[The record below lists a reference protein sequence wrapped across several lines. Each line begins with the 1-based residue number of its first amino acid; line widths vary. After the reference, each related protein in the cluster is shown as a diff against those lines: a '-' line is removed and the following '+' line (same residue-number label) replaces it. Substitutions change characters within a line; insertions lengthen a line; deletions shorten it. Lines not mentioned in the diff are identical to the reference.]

1 MVSIVVK
8 GKLSRTVNAFC
19 KVSTNTR
26 MGCNSGGNGDAE
38 EPVEAEEA
46 EEAVEAVEAEDGD
59 CCVDCGD
66 EPDEAKRLVRGSLGL
81 SMDATC

>member
-38 EPVEAEEA
+38 EPVEA
-46 EEAVEAVEAEDGD
+46 VEAVEAEDGD